1 MKTAFERVVPLVGKE
16 YIIHRTYEE
25 VRNARADEKCVGT
38 AKLIAVTLAVEGPE
52 RTTVEETL
60 AAPTKGKPCMSGL
73 RIVMLSPNGRA
84 IGNHLKAF
92 TCGELGECEV

>member
-52 RTTVEETL
+52 RYKNYT
-60 AAPTKGKPCMSGL
+60 SF
-73 RIVMLSPNGRA
+73 PNYYDGTWTFGA
-84 IGNHLKAF
+84 KAKTIDANVNGCSTDSEQPLKRP
-92 TCGELGECEV
+92 